1 MNNLLI
7 LGAGQYGMVARE
19 IAESMDCFDSIS
31 FLDDSNPIAIGKL
44 HEYENFSDK
53 YQCAVVAIGNAQL
66 RLNLI
71 QNLLHAGYTVPVLIH
86 KQAYVSKSAKI
97 GAGTFIE
104 PMAVIHTDVVV
115 GNGCI
120 IFAGAIVNHNAHI
133 EDGCHLDC
141 GTIVKAR
148 VITQKCVKYES
159 GTIIG

>member
-1 MNNLLI
+1 
-7 LGAGQYGMVARE
+7 MVARE

-31 FLDDSNPIAIGKL
+31 FLDDNNPIAIGKL
-44 HEYENFSDK
+44 HKYENFTDK
-53 YQCAVVAIGNAQL
+53 YQCAVAAIGNAQL

-86 KQAYVSKSAKI
+86 KQAYVSKSSKI
-97 GAGTFIE
+97 GTGTFIE

-120 IFAGAIVNHNAHI
+120 ISAGAIVNHNAHI

-141 GTIVKAR
+141 GIIVKAR
-148 VITQKCVKYES
+148 AIAKECVKYEC